1 MQRVDWKC
9 CHGRAGDDDVWQE
22 HSIEVTSAD
31 PPTLDFFTAN
41 HQPSEL
47 TMVKSWANIVGD
59 YTSRFL
65 TVPKDKLPA
74 ISAIAQAFQNDS
86 GWPYLVSFW
95 GEPMAVRLIWYTKR
109 DDPKRLGPDVALAKP
124 TEHHPSRGRR

>member
-9 CHGRAGDDDVWQE
+9 CHGRASFSGDDDVWQE

-31 PPTLDFFTAN
+31 PPTFDFFAAN

-65 TVPKDKLPA
+65 TVPEDKLPA
-74 ISAIAQAFQNDS
+74 ISATAQAFQNDS
-86 GWPYLVSFW
+86 GWPYLASFW
-95 GEPMAVRLIWYTKR
+95 GEPMAVDLRL
-109 DDPKRLGPDVALAKP
+109 
-124 TEHHPSRGRR
+124 

>member
-1 MQRVDWKC
+1 M
-9 CHGRAGDDDVWQE
+9 WQE

-31 PPTLDFFTAN
+31 SPTFDFFAAN

-65 TVPKDKLPA
+65 SVPEDKLPA

-86 GWPYLVSFW
+86 GWTYLASLW
-95 GEPMAVRLIWYTKR
+95 GESMAVNLIWYTKR
-109 DDPKRLGPDVALAKP
+109 DDPKRFEPDVALAETYRVP
-124 TEHHPSRGRR
+124 P

>member
-1 MQRVDWKC
+1 M
-9 CHGRAGDDDVWQE
+9 WQE

-31 PPTLDFFTAN
+31 PPNVRLFAAN
-41 HQPSEL
+41 YQLSGL

-65 TVPKDKLPA
+65 TVPKGKLPA

-86 GWPYLVSFW
+86 GWPYLASF
-95 GEPMAVRLIWYTKR
+95 
-109 DDPKRLGPDVALAKP
+109 
-124 TEHHPSRGRR
+124 